1 MAEPVPIWMLLG
13 SDSTHEFKYFDEKED
28 TFPGLSEPKL
38 VRYEPYSPKIQNR
51 CGIRESNS
59 LQ

>member
-1 MAEPVPIWMLLG
+1 MNL
-13 SDSTHEFKYFDEKED
+13 STLMRKND
-28 TFPGLSEPKL
+28 TFPGLSEPKR